1 MPPRTMRV
9 TTASDPYA
17 NTVAGMM
24 RWTRDRRNNS
34 QSPAIKESIVYS
46 PVTVGGGSVPI
57 GKRAPSGSQPSR
69 PKKTNCAMIAS
80 QKTGRASPEMEMN
93 RAKWSGSLSRRTEE
107 RIPNGTPTS
116 VDMTK
121 AMAPSSIVA
130 GRNRFRSSLT
140 GRLRRER
147 RPKVAS
153 GEISHVGHV
162 LRGQRVVQTVLLPD
176 LFDGTLPGAR
186 SGHQPGWIAGNDVRQ
201 PEGDQ
206 REAEEHED
214 QKNQPANDQ
223 PDEHASHPLAMRAQ
237 LRAYL

>member
-17 NTVAGMM
+17 STVAGMM
-24 RWTRDRRNNS
+24 RWTRDRRNSS

-57 GKRAPSGSQPSR
+57 GMRAPSGSQPSR

-80 QKTGRASPEMEMN
+80 QKTGRARPEMEMN
-93 RAKWSGSLSRRTEE
+93 RAMWSGSLSRRTDE
-107 RIPNGTPTS
+107 RIPNGIPIS

-121 AMAPSSIVA
+121 AMAPSSMVA
-130 GRNRFRSSLT
+130 GRYRFRSSLT
-140 GRLRRER
+140 GRLVVNDVPKSPRARFR
-147 RPKVAS
+147 TYVTYCSGSGSFRPYCSRIFV
-153 GEISHVGHV
+153 
-162 LRGQRVVQTVLLPD
+162 
-176 LFDGTLPGAR
+176 DGALAGAR

-214 QKNQPANDQ
+214 QERSTGGRSA
-223 PDEHASHPLAMRAQ
+223 
-237 LRAYL
+237 